1 MYCAGKMPQHV
12 TRYNHKNQSRWL
24 VMTAP
29 PSRFSAWDVLD
40 RVATTMGIA
49 VCVAG
54 AIVFAVFALRM
65 L

>member
-12 TRYNHKNQSRWL
+12 TRCNHKNQSRWL

-29 PSRFSAWDVLD
+29 PSRVSAWDVLD